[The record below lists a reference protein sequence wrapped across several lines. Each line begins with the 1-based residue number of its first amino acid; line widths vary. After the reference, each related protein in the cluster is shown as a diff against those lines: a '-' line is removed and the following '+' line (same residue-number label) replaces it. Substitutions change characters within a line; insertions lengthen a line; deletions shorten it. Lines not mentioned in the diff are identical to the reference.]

1 MYKVNKREPTLYKN
15 DGNETIYADGIMAL
29 TSGYSADK
37 KSGTI
42 LTVWP
47 LRVTCSRTKGC
58 REQSSPTV

>member
-1 MYKVNKREPTLYKN
+1 MYKD